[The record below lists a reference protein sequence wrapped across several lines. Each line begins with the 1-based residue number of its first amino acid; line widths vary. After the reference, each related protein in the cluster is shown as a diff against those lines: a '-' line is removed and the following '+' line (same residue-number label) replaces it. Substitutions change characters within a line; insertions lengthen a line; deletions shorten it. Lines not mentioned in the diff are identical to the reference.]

1 MPPPMKLY
9 EVYVA
14 GETKHREVCTSAI
27 EANRVAQRIAEDE
40 LVTTEVRP
48 VTAQDIKDRAR

>member
-1 MPPPMKLY
+1 MLPPMKLY
-9 EVYVA
+9 EVYV
-14 GETKHREVCTSAI
+14 EDKLRKVCTSAI
-27 EANRVAQRIAEDE
+27 EATRTAQRIAEDE